1 MSTLARPYATD
12 PRKIAAQAVD
22 MLPADQDRLRRAV
35 SDMAAQLAELQ
46 GWDASPQAGCL
57 IERMS
62 LAETDVLVEFEVE
75 PEAEPAAISVFINGT
90 WCDVGDA
97 APEGMPGAW
106 AVELQAR
113 WKAAADDAAVDAAD
127 VEREFA

>member
-1 MSTLARPYATD
+1 VSTLAGAYATD
-12 PRKIAAQAVD
+12 PRKIAAQVAAA
-22 MLPADQDRLRRAV
+22 LPADQDRLRSAV
-35 SDMAAQLAELQ
+35 QRMAAQLAELQ

-75 PEAEPAAISVFINGT
+75 PEAEPAAISVFINGS

-97 APEGMPGAW
+97 VPDGMPGAW

-113 WKAAADDAAVDAAD
+113 WKADAEDAAIDAA
-127 VEREFA
+127 EAAREFA